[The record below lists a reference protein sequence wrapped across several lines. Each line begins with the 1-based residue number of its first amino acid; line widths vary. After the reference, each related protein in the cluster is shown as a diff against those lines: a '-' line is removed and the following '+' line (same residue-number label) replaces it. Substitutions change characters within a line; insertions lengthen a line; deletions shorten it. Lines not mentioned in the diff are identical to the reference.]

1 MESRFDYRLTFS
13 KSDRAVYI
21 SHLDLMRTMQRA
33 FKRASLPIWYTKG
46 FNPHAYIMF
55 PLALSLGVL
64 SDVEVMDVA
73 LTEDIPYDEVV
84 ARLNASLPTGL
95 KIMKAAAPVNE
106 HTKIQKAEY
115 EILLQGE
122 ADLIEDFDS
131 FISRE
136 KIEIKKITKKKKEK
150 LIDIKSDTQICEI
163 KESDEGLF
171 LRALLPAGCDQ
182 NINPGVL
189 IDAFSEFSQKSFSA
203 KIRRTKILMDG
214 GNEYF

>member
-1 MESRFDYRLTFS
+1 MEERFDYRLTFS

-33 FKRASLPIWYTKG
+33 FKRAGLPIWYTMG

-73 LTEDIPYDEVV
+73 LTEEIPNDEVV

-95 KIMKAAAPVNE
+95 KIVKAATPVNE
-106 HTKIQKAEY
+106 HTKIKKAEY

-122 ADLIEDFDS
+122 ISRTDFDG

-150 LIDIKSDTQICEI
+150 IIDLKPDIQVCEI
-163 KESDEGLF
+163 KESGEGLF
-171 LRALLPAGCDQ
+171 LRVLLPAGCDQ
-182 NINPGVL
+182 NINPSVF
-189 IDAFSEFSQKSFSA
+189 IDAFSEFSGKSFLS
-203 KIRRTKILMDG
+203 KIRRTKILTDD
-214 GNEYF
+214 GNEYC